1 MVVVVTD
8 VVVVSDS
15 AVSTVTS
22 VVVVAVV
29 VVTVAVVEVLVVDVL
44 VLVTVVVRGL
54 TPRKVHSD
62 DAWAGPWA
70 RKRAVL
76 NSGQPMGQ
84 RPRRRSAGGA
94 GALVG
99 GIHDVVVMVPV
110 RAKAGGVKT
119 SDRGEWV
126 KECLGRGA
134 C

>member
-1 MVVVVTD
+1 MATATSAVVVVVTD

-29 VVTVAVVEVLVVDVL
+29 VVTVAVVDVLVVDVL

-76 NSGQPMGQ
+76 NSGS
-84 RPRRRSAGGA
+84 RWA
-94 GALVG
+94 
-99 GIHDVVVMVPV
+99 
-110 RAKAGGVKT
+110 
-119 SDRGEWV
+119 RGRDD
-126 KECLGRGA
+126 GPRGA
-134 C
+134 PARWWEGSTTWW